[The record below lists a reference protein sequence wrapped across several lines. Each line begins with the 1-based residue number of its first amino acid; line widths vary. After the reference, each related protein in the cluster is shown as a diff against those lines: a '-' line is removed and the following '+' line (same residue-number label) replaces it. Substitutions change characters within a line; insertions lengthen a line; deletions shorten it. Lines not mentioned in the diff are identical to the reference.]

1 MLQYFQLQCYGTTEN
16 IKTDRTA
23 VNFKTNG
30 NNRVGGWVGKI
41 IYCKRICKLFLTFL
55 LEEIYGEINN
65 IGSISPI
72 DRSFINCMT
81 AARYRD
87 SLFPLRL
94 P

>member
-1 MLQYFQLQCYGTTEN
+1 MLHETMFPVTMLQFYNETKLQCYNVTTKN
-16 IKTDRTA
+16 IKTDGTA

-65 IGSISPI
+65 IGSLSPI
-72 DRSFINCMT
+72 D
-81 AARYRD
+81 
-87 SLFPLRL
+87 
-94 P
+94 